1 VDPILEQMPRF
12 FNPEI
17 IASLTPEKLTKAVNM
32 YIGRMM
38 FRRLS
43 SINQAYYLGHSFYFH
58 NDMYYDRNFHEKLQ
72 KVTLQQIIMMAEKY
86 LKYQN
91 TATVIVR

>member
-1 VDPILEQMPRF
+1 
-12 FNPEI
+12 
-17 IASLTPEKLTKAVNM
+17 
-32 YIGRMM
+32 
-38 FRRLS
+38 
-43 SINQAYYLGHSFYFH
+43 
-58 NDMYYDRNFHEKLQ
+58 MYYDRNFHEKLQ